1 MNSKAFLVSNKLKPN
16 IIFLVTFSF
25 YAVNISLKKSLI
37 KISSFILDENVAK
50 LLRSKKRITL
60 KIKR

>member
-16 IIFLVTFSF
+16 IIFLVNFSF